1 VGFDAAPE
9 IMIFSFD
16 KIPNHPANMQ
26 RHFSNEPRWRSLREA
41 LRRKRREVREKKGR
55 TASLFGNKYSNRAR
69 WL

>member
-1 VGFDAAPE
+1 
-9 IMIFSFD
+9 MIFSFD

-55 TASLFGNKYSNRAR
+55 EELLACLGINIATAPDGYDVLNC
-69 WL
+69 